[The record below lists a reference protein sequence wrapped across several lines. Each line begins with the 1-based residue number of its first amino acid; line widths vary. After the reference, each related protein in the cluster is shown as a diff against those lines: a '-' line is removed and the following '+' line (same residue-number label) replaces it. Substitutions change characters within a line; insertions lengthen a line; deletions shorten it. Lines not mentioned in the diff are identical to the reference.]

1 MAVDILKKTAKKP
14 ADMKVT
20 VPDKL
25 DVILNLKAAKEQ
37 NIQVTDAMKNAVKDK
52 EKKTLSSKPYS

>member
-1 MAVDILKKTAKKP
+1 
-14 ADMKVT
+14 MKVT

-52 EKKTLSSKPYS
+52 EKKNIIQ